1 MEVVRGGVEEDQF
14 EAGEQIAAAGEQ
26 ILFHG
31 VLDAT
36 RCVLVLALVP
46 TLVRARVRA
55 VPGAVRAAV
64 LRAVNGRVASRVGV
78 VLVLLPGVLLLWL
91 HRRTEPGHGAVQV
104 LQFELGGAGEGL
116 VSSPL
121 QGCCISLCFDK
132 ILQIIPMQGRGIL
145 WISSLLQ
152 ERVTVASLTET
163 YGSTGPLPGLNS
175 LLQ

>member
-91 HRRTEPGHGAVQV
+91 HRHARAP
-104 LQFELGGAGEGL
+104 
-116 VSSPL
+116 
-121 QGCCISLCFDK
+121 
-132 ILQIIPMQGRGIL
+132 
-145 WISSLLQ
+145 
-152 ERVTVASLTET
+152 
-163 YGSTGPLPGLNS
+163 
-175 LLQ
+175 